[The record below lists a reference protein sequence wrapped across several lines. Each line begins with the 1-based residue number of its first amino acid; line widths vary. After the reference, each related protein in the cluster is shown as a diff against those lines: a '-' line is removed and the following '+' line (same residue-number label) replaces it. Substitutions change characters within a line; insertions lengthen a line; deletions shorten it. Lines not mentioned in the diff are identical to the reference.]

1 VKAIFQKLYGLISK
15 ICITINKIGRK
26 KWFME
31 KIVIYGAGMIGTS
44 EQLVN
49 FLESNY
55 EIVAYCDSDRE
66 KYGKVYHNYRVI
78 GFKEMTKLIDEKQID
93 MVVVAIAQQEI
104 VDSIM
109 HEIETECDCEGTKII
124 GYRQVLAENKKK
136 FMPKENYNKNYID
149 FSKNAVIWLD
159 NIMSEVDFWI
169 NCVAKE
175 DARGREDYLNRLH
188 NHNFIYEKSL
198 NTDYLVDYLSVRNT
212 PMVYDIGCGLA
223 PRFGELLPN
232 GNRILLTEVDPLAP
246 FYNVIN
252 AKFAPCEY
260 SMIKFGMFEYIDM
273 FLQRES
279 ADAIIINNALDHCID
294 PYKSII
300 KCLSVL
306 KKDGLLHLNHGRMEG
321 VVGGYGGLHQWNLD
335 CDEEDNFI
343 IWNYQTMLNVS
354 KRLKNIAE
362 INVFHSDEKLPL
374 ENQSVW
380 VEMIKKNDFNM
391 DEYLDLSDEKKD
403 MAQIIE
409 KLMELM
415 AREDTNNVFGK
426 LLNG

>member
-1 VKAIFQKLYGLISK
+1 MVYGKDSDLWSGNDWYFRAIGELLQS
-15 ICITINKIGRK
+15 T
-26 KWFME
+26 
-31 KIVIYGAGMIGTS
+31 
-44 EQLVN
+44 
-49 FLESNY
+49 Y

-66 KYGKVYHNYRVI
+66 KHGKVYHNCEVI
-78 GFKEMTKLIDEKQID
+78 DFKEMTDLINKKQID
-93 MVVVAIAQQEI
+93 MVVMAIAKQEI
-104 VDSIM
+104 VDAVV
-109 HEIETECDCEGTKII
+109 HEIETKCDLEAVKII
-124 GYRQVLAENKKK
+124 GYKQFLIENKKK
-136 FMPKENYNKNYID
+136 NFPKENYNKKYID
-149 FSKNAVIWLD
+149 FSKNVITWLD

-188 NHNFIYEKSL
+188 NNNFIYEKSL

-246 FYNVIN
+246 FYNTIN

-294 PYKSII
+294 PYKSIV
-300 KCLSVL
+300 KCLAVL
-306 KKDGLLHLNHGRMEG
+306 KKGGLLHLNHGRMEG
-321 VVGGYGGLHQWNLD
+321 VVEGYAGLHQWNLD
-335 CDEEDNFI
+335 YDENDNFI
-343 IWNYQTMLNVS
+343 IWNNEIMLNAS
-354 KRLKNIAE
+354 KRLENIAE